1 MPKLSESKIS
11 DSVVVW
17 TLLSLIATC
26 LFTVQYSTLP
36 RIKAFVLSSSFNDH
50 TEVIRRNAVKLFV
63 DHWATV
69 LTPVDLFVIC
79 LLLFFAL
86 ALVFF
91 EIRSNTLSV
100 FLSYLGSS
108 PRALTLFLFLTSMVI
123 TRYYLNPGS
132 VFMGDSE
139 TYTVRSWMVSEHLK
153 HLQFPVWSN
162 YWYGGFPL
170 LEYYAPLLFVVVA
183 VLHLVV
189 QDIDIATKLL
199 LWTSHVG
206 SVFAM
211 FYFLREVTRN
221 DLSSLL
227 GSVAYALM
235 FHRIHIVLYQGD
247 LHLALVFLLYPWIFL
262 IAERYLNGRLP
273 PRKALLSFSLAVAAL
288 VLTHHAYAFF
298 GLVFV
303 AVYLAVRVGTNGSGW
318 ADKFKTLGFFA
329 FGGLWAF
336 FCSAFSLLPF
346 IMELG
351 DVRGMPKIPFHL
363 LLPTEAPSLK
373 GLSTLAGTMV
383 RWTPVGQVG
392 NVTYVGISVMLLS
405 LLSAGYA
412 IVKRNGA
419 GLGLVLCA
427 LLSFTTLK
435 SDTMYNVKNFN
446 FLVFFIT
453 VLTVYAPD
461 ALRSMLR
468 RAGVDER
475 LERRWGRLFEPKA
488 VLALIALVLI
498 DLGPTTFQSV
508 YNERGDFKSAAYNG
522 LSTLDRNYKVIE
534 RQSIHYDPK
543 KSLRDNFDFSRL
555 GIPSAYAPIQTPL
568 GWFHEGSPK
577 SISYNAELVKKL
589 QRDLHQGSISD
600 LSLKGLYL
608 MGVKFVLFRDR
619 YHYYTPPLQSNPR
632 YVVKDLY
639 VELKD
644 VRPLLVSTKVMHVKD
659 LPHYAADNIIERG
672 AYFDREMYAFDSPH
686 YEQVVRPLIDAMNI
700 DLDRGTADY
709 LILRDER
716 MPQNGAFHGDK
727 PAVRLTDFSVAIDSV
742 TLKYASS
749 GDGFA
754 KLPYSYFPYL
764 DVRIDGKQAPYFQS
778 AMRDIVVP
786 IYPGEHTI
794 RVVGR
799 ASPLSRWTF
808 LFSLASIIVVFFCPS
823 RIVDYFARDS
833 FDSKMFRRTR

>member
-1 MPKLSESKIS
+1 LSESKIS
-11 DSVVVW
+11 DRAVVW
-17 TLLSLIATC
+17 TLLSLIAAC
-26 LFTVQYSTLP
+26 LFTVQYTTLP
-36 RIKAFVLSSSFNDH
+36 RIKAFVLSSSSNDH
-50 TEVIRRNAVKLFV
+50 TATIRLNAVKLFV
-63 DHWATV
+63 DHWAAV
-69 LTPVDLFVIC
+69 LTPLDLFVIC
-79 LLLFFAL
+79 LLFFFVL
-86 ALVFF
+86 ALVFL
-91 EIRSNTLSV
+91 EIRGNTLSA
-100 FLSYLGSS
+100 FLSHLHSS
-108 PRALTLFLFLTSMVI
+108 PRALTLFLLLISIVI

-153 HLQFPVWSN
+153 KMQIPVWSN

-170 LEYYAPLLFVVVA
+170 LEYYAPLLFIVIA
-183 VLHLVV
+183 VLNLIF
-189 QDIDIATKLL
+189 QDIDVATKTV
-199 LWTSHVG
+199 LWTSHIG

-221 DLSSLL
+221 HLSSLL
-227 GSVAYALM
+227 GALAYGLM

-247 LHLALVFLLYPWIFL
+247 LHLSLVFLLYPLIFL
-262 IAERYLNGRLP
+262 IAEKYLNGSFP
-273 PRKALLSFSLAVAAL
+273 TRKALLLFSLTAATL

-303 AVYLAVRVGTNGSGW
+303 SVYLLVRVLSGENGW
-318 ADKFKTLGFFA
+318 VEKFRALVFFA
-329 FGGLWAF
+329 IAAMWAF
-336 FCSAFSLLPF
+336 FFSAFSLVPF

-351 DVRGMPKIPFHL
+351 EVRGMPKIPFHL
-363 LLPTEAPSLK
+363 LLPTAAPSMD
-373 GLSTLAGTMV
+373 GLYTLFGTMI
-383 RWTPVGQVG
+383 RWTPVGQMG
-392 NVTYVGISVMLLS
+392 NVTYVGISLL
-405 LLSAGYA
+405 LFFVLSTGY
-412 IVKRNGA
+412 VVVQRMGV
-419 GLGLVLCA
+419 GLGLVICA
-427 LLSFTTLK
+427 LISFCTLK

-453 VLTVYAPD
+453 ALTVYTPD
-461 ALRSMLR
+461 AVQSMLR
-468 RAGVDER
+468 RAGSWAK
-475 LERRWGRLFEPKA
+475 LEEKWGRLFEPKA
-488 VLALIALVLI
+488 VLLLIALVFV

-534 RQSIHYDPK
+534 RQSIRYEPR

-555 GIPSAYAPIQTPL
+555 GIPSVYAPIQTPL

-589 QRDLHQGSISD
+589 HRDLHQGSISD

-619 YHYYTPPLQSNPR
+619 YHYYTPPLESNPR

-644 VRPLLVSTKVMHVKD
+644 VRPLLVSTRVMQLKD
-659 LPHYAADNIIERG
+659 LPNYAADNLIERG

-686 YEQVVRPLIDAMNI
+686 YEQIVKPLIDAMNI
-700 DLDRGTADY
+700 DLDHGTADY

-716 MPQNGAFHGDK
+716 MPKNADFPGDK
-727 PAVRLTDFSVAIDSV
+727 PAVRLTDFSVSIDSV

-749 GDGFA
+749 GEGFA
-754 KLPYSYFPYL
+754 KLPYSYFRYL

-778 AMRDIVVP
+778 AMRDIVIP
-786 IYPGEHTI
+786 IYAGAHTVRI
-794 RVVGR
+794 LGR

-808 LFSLASIIVVFFCPS
+808 LFSLASIIVAFFLPS
-823 RIVDYFARDS
+823 RIVDYFARSS
-833 FDSKMFRRTR
+833 FDAKMFR